1 MMIQTLSTDF
11 QTEVKSK
18 QDALDVTQ
26 AHLRAA
32 TRELSEQRKNI
43 QTWQNRCAELD
54 QINQRVR
61 NVHKAIADEDSFD
74 WTGRSDLDGD
84 DARESA
90 GPAFA
95 HRGVASTMFGVDGS
109 VDVSFSVDSEPPLP
123 TADTVA
129 TLIKL
134 RRMKMWH
141 MRMED
146 LVRARLKGLQGASA
160 EKEYQCKKIVAL
172 CTGLPIDKVED
183 VSDISLQSYNANFIA
198 RCSRIWLLQSRVN
211 HRLLI

>member
-1 MMIQTLSTDF
+1 
-11 QTEVKSK
+11 
-18 QDALDVTQ
+18 
-26 AHLRAA
+26 
-32 TRELSEQRKNI
+32 
-43 QTWQNRCAELD
+43 
-54 QINQRVR
+54 
-61 NVHKAIADEDSFD
+61 
-74 WTGRSDLDGD
+74 
-84 DARESA
+84 
-90 GPAFA
+90 
-95 HRGVASTMFGVDGS
+95 MFGVDGS

-183 VSDISLQSYNANFIA
+183 VSDISLQLYNANFIA
-198 RCSRIWLLQSRVN
+198 RCSRIWSLQSRVN